1 MTTLDTQLCT
11 LNDVPD
17 GGSNGFVLDTDDG
30 RCGLMVIRRGNGIVC
45 YTNSCPHIGTPLD
58 MQPGKFLDRAKA
70 HILCTT
76 HRSEEHT
83 SELQSLAYLVCRLL
97 LEKKNQKLRVSRHT
111 IRHHRQHEDTEDCHY
126 NHTDVNTEQDAA
138 KERS

>member
-58 MQPGKFLDRAKA
+58 IQPGKFLDRARA

-76 HRSEEHT
+76 HGALFNIDDGLCIAGPCVDDHLTPIATEVRDGAVFVDKQT
-83 SELQSLAYLVCRLL
+83 LPTIWPPLAPVP
-97 LEKKNQKLRVSRHT
+97 T
-111 IRHHRQHEDTEDCHY
+111 IEDL
-126 NHTDVNTEQDAA
+126 
-138 KERS
+138 

>member
-58 MQPGKFLDRAKA
+58 IQPGKFLDRAKA

-76 HRSEEHT
+76 HGALFNIDDGLCIAGPCVDDHLTPIATEVRDGAVFVDKQT
-83 SELQSLAYLVCRLL
+83 LPTIWPPLAPVPT
-97 LEKKNQKLRVSRHT
+97 V
-111 IRHHRQHEDTEDCHY
+111 EDL
-126 NHTDVNTEQDAA
+126 
-138 KERS
+138 

>member
-17 GGSNGFVLDTDDG
+17 GGSNGFALDTDDG

-58 MQPGKFLDRAKA
+58 IQPGKFLDRARA

-76 HRSEEHT
+76 HGALFNIDDGLCIAGPCVDDHLTPIATEVRDGAVFVDKQT
-83 SELQSLAYLVCRLL
+83 LPTIWPPLAPVPT
-97 LEKKNQKLRVSRHT
+97 V
-111 IRHHRQHEDTEDCHY
+111 EDL
-126 NHTDVNTEQDAA
+126 
-138 KERS
+138 

>member
-17 GGSNGFVLDTDDG
+17 GGSNGFALDTDDG

-45 YTNSCPHIGTPLD
+45 YTNSCPHTGTPLD
-58 MQPGKFLDRAKA
+58 IQPGKFLDRAKA

-76 HRSEEHT
+76 HGALFNIDDGLCIAGPCVDDHLTPIATEVRDGAVFVDKQT
-83 SELQSLAYLVCRLL
+83 LPTIWPPLAPVPT
-97 LEKKNQKLRVSRHT
+97 V
-111 IRHHRQHEDTEDCHY
+111 EDL
-126 NHTDVNTEQDAA
+126 
-138 KERS
+138 

>member
-58 MQPGKFLDRAKA
+58 IQPGKFLDRARA

-76 HRSEEHT
+76 HGALFNIDDGLCIAGPCVDDHLTPIATEVRDGAVFVDKQT
-83 SELQSLAYLVCRLL
+83 LPTIWPPLVP
-97 LEKKNQKLRVSRHT
+97 VPT
-111 IRHHRQHEDTEDCHY
+111 VEDL
-126 NHTDVNTEQDAA
+126 
-138 KERS
+138 

>member
-76 HRSEEHT
+76 HGALFNIDDGLCIAGPCVDDHLTPIATEVRDGAVFVDKQT
-83 SELQSLAYLVCRLL
+83 LPTIWPPLAPVPT
-97 LEKKNQKLRVSRHT
+97 V
-111 IRHHRQHEDTEDCHY
+111 EDL
-126 NHTDVNTEQDAA
+126 
-138 KERS
+138 

>member
-58 MQPGKFLDRAKA
+58 IQPGKFLDRARA

-76 HRSEEHT
+76 HGALFNIDDGLCIAGPCVDDHLTPIATEVRDGAVFVDKQT
-83 SELQSLAYLVCRLL
+83 LPTIWPPLAPVPT
-97 LEKKNQKLRVSRHT
+97 V
-111 IRHHRQHEDTEDCHY
+111 EDL
-126 NHTDVNTEQDAA
+126 
-138 KERS
+138 